1 MRCDMVPLL
10 LLMLAG
16 EPAPPHTIPTIGR
29 PYCREVWTLYREP
42 SGQLHLYWGTTVP
55 WQLRKLE
62 LEPVARVRGHDW
74 WDAERIAKEWL
85 KKNRKR

>member
-16 EPAPPHTIPTIGR
+16 EPAPPPAIPTIGR

-42 SGQLHLYWGTTVP
+42 SGQLHLYWGIVVP

-62 LEPVARVRGHDW
+62 LEPISRVRGHDW
-74 WDAERIAKEWL
+74 WDAERSVREWL
-85 KKNRKR
+85 KKNRK